1 MSTAKLR
8 KKATSLFSVALAAAD
23 PALSV
28 RKILNTKPLPV
39 LQDGKI
45 ILIAVGKAATL
56 MAEEALCHIPQNMPY
71 KAIVIT
77 NYENARKIDGC
88 EIVASGHP
96 VPDENGEKAAQKVI
110 KILKQADKK
119 DFILTLISGGGSA
132 LIPAPIEGITLQD
145 KIDTNE
151 LLLRNGYDIHDINMV
166 RQQLSK
172 LKGGGFQRLAKK
184 SKIRSLIISD
194 VVGDNLKVIASG
206 PTTAAIGSKAEVV
219 NLFKSRGHWSQLP
232 DSVRAVLKK
241 PELDPI
247 SYKHAGTENTLICSN
262 RQSLLKLLKAMD
274 GYDAQVL
281 DFNLDGDV
289 EQAAEKIAKGIM
301 QTELNKQRALVW
313 GGETTVTIKGNGKGG
328 RNQELALRV
337 AEKLEKLPKNWVFM
351 SAGTDGRDGPTD
363 AAGGLV
369 DDGTVNRLYKK
380 GRSVRSFLDQSDS
393 YNALMLSNDLFVT
406 GPTGTNV
413 ADIQLFLCNPIF

>member
-1 MSTAKLR
+1 
-8 KKATSLFSVALAAAD
+8 
-23 PALSV
+23 
-28 RKILNTKPLPV
+28 
-39 LQDGKI
+39 
-45 ILIAVGKAATL
+45 
-56 MAEEALCHIPQNMPY
+56 
-71 KAIVIT
+71 
-77 NYENARKIDGC
+77 
-88 EIVASGHP
+88 
-96 VPDENGEKAAQKVI
+96 
-110 KILKQADKK
+110 
-119 DFILTLISGGGSA
+119 
-132 LIPAPIEGITLQD
+132 
-145 KIDTNE
+145 
-151 LLLRNGYDIHDINMV
+151 
-166 RQQLSK
+166 
-172 LKGGGFQRLAKK
+172 
-184 SKIRSLIISD
+184 
-194 VVGDNLKVIASG
+194 
-206 PTTAAIGSKAEVV
+206 
-219 NLFKSRGHWSQLP
+219 
-232 DSVRAVLKK
+232 
-241 PELDPI
+241 
-247 SYKHAGTENTLICSN
+247 
-262 RQSLLKLLKAMD
+262 MD

-337 AEKLEKLPKNWVFM
+337 AEKLKKLPNDWVFM